1 MKSFFANILNLQE
14 GEGSRVASL
23 LTMGF
28 LMGMFLATITVA
40 SSALFLANFEE
51 EESLP
56 KAFLLSGVIGLLATI
71 TYNMLQN
78 RIPFNFLG
86 GLSILVVSGLTAL
99 LEFGESLFRD
109 PKDLYFTAFTLIL
122 PFTYILNLVFW
133 GTFGRLFNTRQSK
146 RLLSTVDAGAM
157 IATFVAYFSIP
168 QILKGIKDESSLYTI
183 SLGSI
188 ILFLLLFL
196 YLASGRVSKVRDF
209 REEQQFY
216 RKVGL
221 MQFLRNRYMM
231 YMSAFVIVAMLV
243 VNFVDYSFLNVTTI
257 MLPEKDYARF
267 ISYFGLTVVVFNFLF
282 QSFATQNIVDHYG
295 MRVAMLINPVLIGVF
310 TLAAII
316 VGYYFGY
323 SRENE
328 LFVVFFICIAMS
340 KLFISSLRDALDTQT
355 FRLYLLPL
363 EQNIRIDV
371 QTKIEGIVTAF
382 ATLLAG
388 ALIILLNT
396 VKVFDFYSITAFTL
410 PLVGAWYHISSRLN
424 KGYRSTLQNTLT
436 FAQPQSTKRPG
447 PAHTVNEILNNGLE
461 SDDDAVVT
469 YVLKLVENLEPA
481 LFENVVVSLAGSDSP
496 KVREYIEQ
504 RVRVNALVQGRKDE
518 VHGLATRAADQA
530 EDSDHIGISLDRL
543 ITLGKSRHRDDRL
556 LAARTLSTAYGHK
569 AVFLLLE
576 LLRDPDPA
584 VKYVAL
590 STARKIKQPETWPI
604 LIELLRSPAFSHYA
618 AAALQQAGEGVL
630 STLETAFNKNG
641 QHEIVMLRI
650 VQIMGRIGG
659 DYALRLLLRKAEYP
673 DKRIVR
679 QILYSLRYKNY
690 HAKGKE
696 ALEINNLLDA
706 EISKTIWNLAALSEL
721 PDEKAFQHLREALDE
736 EVASNYDQ
744 ITLLLSLRYDPQ
756 SVKIVKDNI
765 ASGDPDSIA
774 FALEL
779 MDMFIDAGLKPRLFP
794 LFDDSP
800 VQEKLK
806 NLQLFYPRESYTP
819 VQVINYILNRD
830 YNLINR
836 WTKACAI
843 HATAFMPEFRVSR
856 GLISQ
861 VFNPD
866 KLLQETAAW
875 VIWRKNRTIYEAV
888 VGRLRDA
895 ERKYFHA
902 TLEKNQLAEG
912 LNDGSFL
919 DIERIMLIKS
929 LPNFKGIAGVQIT
942 ELIEHIVTLDLGK
955 DNVIPLRPE
964 HGGSV
969 FIIAHGTVR
978 LHFEN
983 DRTAEMTRGRVY
995 GDIFQEGTV
1004 APVRALEALEH
1015 AVVFRINIMDFYFVM
1030 VNNHELIEGMI
1041 ANIIPEKVSGAG
1053 PMTLTNLSQ

>member
-1 MKSFFANILNLQE
+1 MKSFFANALNLQK
-14 GEGSRVASL
+14 GEGSRVTSL

-78 RIPFNFLG
+78 RMPFSLLG

-99 LEFGESLFRD
+99 LEFGEGWFED
-109 PKDLYFTAFTLIL
+109 PSDLYFAGFTLIL

-168 QILKGIKDESSLYTI
+168 QILRAVVDESSLYAI
-183 SLGSI
+183 SLISI
-188 ILFLLLFL
+188 ILFFALFL
-196 YLASGRVSKVRDF
+196 YLSSGRVSKVRDF
-209 REEQQFY
+209 REEKLFY
-216 RKVGL
+216 RKVGFR
-221 MQFLRNRYMM
+221 QFMSNRYMLN
-231 YMSAFVIVAMLV
+231 MSAFVIVAMLV

-257 MLPEKDYARF
+257 MLAEEDYARF

-282 QSFATQNIVDHYG
+282 QSFATQNIVDQYG
-295 MRVAMLINPVLIGVF
+295 MRVAMLINPVLIGLF
-310 TLAAII
+310 TLAAIV

-323 SRENE
+323 SKGDE
-328 LFVVFFICIAMS
+328 LFVVFFICIAMT

-371 QTKIEGIVTAF
+371 QTKIEGIVTAL

-396 VKVFDFYSITAFTL
+396 VKVFDFFSITLFTL
-410 PLVGAWYHISSRLN
+410 PLVGAWYYISSRLN

-436 FAQPQSTKRPG
+436 FARPESEKKQG
-447 PAHTVNEILNNGLE
+447 RAYTVNEVLHKGLE
-461 SDDDAVVT
+461 SADEGVVM
-469 YVLKLVENLEPA
+469 YALKLVENLEPA
-481 LFENVVVSLAGSDSP
+481 LFENLVVSLAGSDSP
-496 KVREYIEQ
+496 RIREYIEQ
-504 RVRVNALVQGRKDE
+504 RVRVKALVQPRTDE

-530 EDSDHIGISLDRL
+530 EDSDHIGIGLERL
-543 ITLGKSRHRDDRL
+543 LTLGKSRQPQDRL
-556 LAARTLSTAYGHK
+556 IAARTLSTTYGPK

-584 VKYVAL
+584 VKYAAL
-590 STARKIKQPETWPI
+590 STTRKIKQPETWPI
-604 LIELLRSPAFSHYA
+604 LIELLRSPAYSHYA
-618 AAALQQAGEGVL
+618 AAALQQAGESVL
-630 STLETAFNKNG
+630 PTLETAFNKNG

-659 DYALRLLLRKAEYP
+659 DYALKLLLRKAEYP

-690 HAKGKE
+690 QAKGKE
-696 ALEINNLLDA
+696 ALEINNLLDI
-706 EISKTIWNLAALSEL
+706 EISKTIWNLAALHEL
-721 PDEKAFQHLREALDE
+721 PDEKAFQFLREALAE
-736 EVASNYDQ
+736 EVNANYDM

-756 SVKIVKDNI
+756 SVKMVKDNI
-765 ASGDPDSIA
+765 SSGDPDSIA

-779 MDMFIDAGLKPRLFP
+779 MDMFIDPGLKPRLFP
-794 LFDDSP
+794 LFDDTP
-800 VQEKLK
+800 VEDKLR
-806 NLQLFYPRESYTP
+806 NMQLYYPRESYTP

-830 YNLINR
+830 YNLTNR

-843 HATAFMPEFRVSR
+843 HATVFMPEFRVNR
-856 GLISQ
+856 GLIGQ

-875 VIWRKNRTIYEAV
+875 ILWRKNKKIYDTV
-888 VGRLRDA
+888 VSRLRDT
-895 ERKYFHA
+895 EKKYYHA
-902 TLEKNQLAEG
+902 TLENNQLAEG
-912 LNDGSFL
+912 LDDGAFL

-929 LPNFKGIAGVQIT
+929 LPNFKGIAGLQIS
-942 ELIEHIVTLDLGK
+942 ELTQHIVTLELNAG
-955 DNVIPLRPE
+955 DNLPMQPE
-964 HGGSV
+964 HNGAVFIVAHGSV
-969 FIIAHGTVR
+969 QFHLESGGKVEMVR
-978 LHFEN
+978 G
-983 DRTAEMTRGRVY
+983 DVY
-995 GDIFQEGTV
+995 GDIFQERSV
-1004 APVRALEALEH
+1004 VPVQAIQAEER

-1030 VNNHELIEGMI
+1030 VNNHQLIEGMI
-1041 ANIIPEKVSGAG
+1041 ANITHEEASRI
-1053 PMTLTNLSQ
+1053 

>member
-1 MKSFFANILNLQE
+1 MKSFFANALSLQK

-56 KAFLLSGVIGLLATI
+56 KAFLLSGVIGLLSTI

-78 RIPFNFLG
+78 RMPFSLLG
-86 GLSILVVSGLTAL
+86 GLSILVLSGLTAL
-99 LEFGESLFRD
+99 LEFGARLFKD
-109 PKDLYFTAFTLIL
+109 PSDLYFAGFTLIL

-168 QILKGIKDESSLYTI
+168 QILKGLKDESALYAI
-183 SLGSI
+183 SLISI
-188 ILFLLLFL
+188 ILFFALFL
-196 YLASGRVSKVRDF
+196 YLSSGRVSKVRDF
-209 REEQQFY
+209 REEKQFY
-216 RKVGL
+216 RKVGFR
-221 MQFLRNRYMM
+221 QFLGNRYMLN
-231 YMSAFVIVAMLV
+231 MSAFVIVAMLV
-243 VNFVDYSFLNVTTI
+243 VNFIDYSFLNVTTI
-257 MLPEKDYARF
+257 MLPEEDYARF

-295 MRVAMLINPVLIGVF
+295 MRIAMLINPVLIGLF
-310 TLAAII
+310 TLAAIV

-323 SRENE
+323 SKGDE
-328 LFVVFFICIAMS
+328 LFVVFFICIAMT

-371 QTKIEGIVTAF
+371 QTKVEGIVTAL

-396 VKVFDFYSITAFTL
+396 VKVFDFFSITVFTL
-410 PLVGAWYHISSRLN
+410 PLVAAWYYISSRLN
-424 KGYRSTLQNTLT
+424 QGYRSTLQNTLA
-436 FAQPQSTKRPG
+436 FAQPESGKLSGRV
-447 PAHTVNEILNNGLE
+447 HTVNEVLHKGLE
-461 SDDDAVVT
+461 STDEGVVM
-469 YVLKLVENLEPA
+469 YVLKLIENLEPA
-481 LFENVVVSLAGSDSP
+481 LFENLVVSLAASDSP
-496 KVREYIEQ
+496 KIREYIEQ
-504 RVRVNALVQGRKDE
+504 RVRMNALVLGRTDDIRR
-518 VHGLATRAADQA
+518 LASRAADQA

-543 ITLGKSRHRDDRL
+543 ISLGKSRQPHDRL
-556 LAARTLSTAYGHK
+556 LAARTLSTTYGHK
-569 AVFLLLE
+569 AIFLLLE
-576 LLRDPDPA
+576 LLRDPEPA
-584 VKYVAL
+584 VKYAAL
-590 STARKIKQPETWPI
+590 STTRKIKQPETWPI
-604 LIELLRSPAFSHYA
+604 LIELLRSPAYSHHA
-618 AAALQQAGEGVL
+618 AAALQQAGESVL
-630 STLETAFNKNG
+630 PILETAFNKNG
-641 QHEIVMLRI
+641 QHDIVMLRI

-659 DYALRLLLRKAEYP
+659 DYALKLLLRKAEYP

-690 HAKGKE
+690 QAKGKE
-696 ALEINNLLDA
+696 ALEVNNLLDI
-706 EISKTIWNLAALSEL
+706 EISKTIWNLAALNEL
-721 PDEKAFQHLREALDE
+721 PDEKAFRYLREALKE
-736 EVASNYDQ
+736 EVTANYDL

-756 SVKIVKDNI
+756 SVKMVKDNI
-765 ASGDPDSIA
+765 SSGDPDNIA

-794 LFDDSP
+794 LFDDTP
-800 VQEKLK
+800 LEEKLR
-806 NLQLFYPRESYTP
+806 NLQLYYPRESYTP

-830 YNLINR
+830 YNLTNR

-843 HATAFMPEFRVSR
+843 HATVFMPEFRASR
-856 GLISQ
+856 GLIGQ

-875 VIWRKNRTIYEAV
+875 VLWRKNKQVYDAV
-888 VGRLRDA
+888 VSRLKDA
-895 ERKYFHA
+895 EKKYIHA
-902 TLEKNQLAEG
+902 TLERNQLAKG
-912 LNDGSFL
+912 LDDGAFL

-929 LPNFKGIAGVQIT
+929 LPNFKGIAGIQIS
-942 ELIEHIVTLDLGK
+942 ELTEHIVTLELSKGTK
-955 DNVIPLRPE
+955 EPIRPE
-964 HGGSV
+964 HDGPLFIVAHGSV
-969 FIIAHGTVR
+969 RF
-978 LHFEN
+978 HFEN
-983 DRTAEMTRGRVY
+983 NTSEEMTQGNVY
-995 GDIFQEGTV
+995 GDIFQERTV
-1004 APVRALEALEH
+1004 VPVQAIEALDR

-1041 ANIIPEKVSGAG
+1041 ANITPEEVS
-1053 PMTLTNLSQ
+1053 TT

>member
-1 MKSFFANILNLQE
+1 MKSFFANAMSLQE
-14 GEGSRVASL
+14 GEGSRVTSL
-23 LTMGF
+23 LIMGF

-78 RIPFNFLG
+78 RMPFSLLG
-86 GLSILVVSGLTAL
+86 GLSILLVSGLTAL
-99 LEFGESLFRD
+99 LKFGESLFKD
-109 PKDLYFTAFTLIL
+109 PSDLYFAGFTLIL

-168 QILKGIKDESSLYTI
+168 QILKGLQDESSLYAI
-183 SLGSI
+183 SLISI
-188 ILFLLLFL
+188 ILFFTLFL
-196 YLASGRVSKVRDF
+196 YLSSGRVSKVRDF
-209 REEQQFY
+209 REEKQFY
-216 RKVGL
+216 RKVAFR
-221 MQFLRNRYMM
+221 QFLGNRYMLN
-231 YMSAFVIVAMLV
+231 MSAFVIVAMLV

-257 MLPEKDYARF
+257 MLPEEDYARF

-295 MRVAMLINPVLIGVF
+295 MRVAMLINPVLIGLF
-310 TLAAII
+310 TLAAIV

-323 SRENE
+323 SKGDE
-328 LFVVFFICIAMS
+328 LFVVFFICIAMT

-371 QTKIEGIVTAF
+371 QTKIEGIVTAL

-388 ALIILLNT
+388 ALIILLNS
-396 VKVFDFYSITAFTL
+396 VKVFDFFSITVFTL
-410 PLVGAWYHISSRLN
+410 PLVGAWYYISSRLN

-436 FAQPQSTKRPG
+436 FAHPQSGKQAGR
-447 PAHTVNEILNNGLE
+447 AHTVTEVLHKGLE
-461 SDDDAVVT
+461 SSDDGVVM
-469 YVLKLVENLEPA
+469 YVLKLIENLEPA
-481 LFENVVVSLAGSDSP
+481 LFENLVVSLAGSDSP
-496 KVREYIEQ
+496 KIREYIEQ
-504 RVRVNALVQGRKDE
+504 RVRVNSLVRVRTDE
-518 VHGLATRAADQA
+518 IHGLAARAADQA
-530 EDSDHIGISLDRL
+530 EDSDHIGVSLDRL
-543 ITLGKSRHRDDRL
+543 IALGKSRQPQDRL
-556 LAARTLSTAYGHK
+556 LAARTLSTTYGHK

-576 LLRDPDPA
+576 LLRDPDPSI
-584 VKYVAL
+584 KYAAL

-604 LIELLRSPAFSHYA
+604 LIELLRSPAYSHYA
-618 AAALQQAGEGVL
+618 AAALQQAGESVL
-630 STLETAFNKNG
+630 PTLETAFNKNG
-641 QHEIVMLRI
+641 QHVIAMLRV

-659 DYALRLLLRKAEYP
+659 DYALKLLLRKAEHP
-673 DKRIVR
+673 DKRIVS
-679 QILYSLRYKNY
+679 QILCSLRYKNY
-690 HAKGKE
+690 QAKGKE
-696 ALEINNLLDA
+696 ALEVNNLLDI

-721 PDEKAFQHLREALDE
+721 PDEKAFQYLREALKE
-736 EVASNYDQ
+736 EVTANYDQ

-756 SVKIVKDNI
+756 SVKMVKDNI
-765 ASGDPDSIA
+765 SSGDPDSIA

-779 MDMFIDAGLKPRLFP
+779 MDMFIDASLKPRLFP

-800 VQEKLK
+800 VEGKLR

-830 YNLINR
+830 YNLTNR

-843 HATAFMPEFRVSR
+843 HAIVFMPEFRVSR
-856 GLISQ
+856 GLIGQ

-875 VIWRKNRTIYEAV
+875 VLWRKNKKIYDTV
-888 VGRLRDA
+888 VSRLKDA
-895 ERKYFHA
+895 EKKYFHT
-902 TLEKNQLAEG
+902 TLENNQLAEG
-912 LNDGSFL
+912 LDDGAFL

-929 LPNFKGIAGVQIT
+929 LPNFKGIAGAQISQLT
-942 ELIEHIVTLDLGK
+942 EHVITLELRK
-955 DNVIPLRPE
+955 DSTMPIRPE
-964 HGGSV
+964 HDGPVFIVAHGSV
-969 FIIAHGTVR
+969 RF
-978 LHFEN
+978 HFEN
-983 DRTAEMTRGRVY
+983 NTSAEMTRGNVY
-995 GDIFQEGTV
+995 GDIFQERTV
-1004 APVRALEALEH
+1004 VPVRAIEAIER
-1015 AVVFRINIMDFYFVM
+1015 AIVFRINIMDFYFVM

-1041 ANIIPEKVSGAG
+1041 ANITPEEVSG
-1053 PMTLTNLSQ
+1053 T